1 MIAAGS
7 FMTFPTLRMFQE
19 SSHFLRSRDF
29 KYSTISISSRTVIA
43 SLKSPI
49 REFDPSLATLRLC
62 GIMPTSS
69 MPYATIPRW
78 TIDPP
83 SGIFP
88 TRSGR
93 GSMVFE
99 SKRWKYIF
107 GPVPSRRLGRSLG
120 VDTVPLK
127 TCNWNCVY
135 CQLGR
140 TKPLVANRREWFPRE
155 EILEEVAAALDE
167 PNRGE
172 IDWITF
178 IASGETTLHAGIGW

>member
-1 MIAAGS
+1 
-7 FMTFPTLRMFQE
+7 
-19 SSHFLRSRDF
+19 
-29 KYSTISISSRTVIA
+29 
-43 SLKSPI
+43 
-49 REFDPSLATLRLC
+49 
-62 GIMPTSS
+62 
-69 MPYATIPRW
+69 
-78 TIDPP
+78 
-83 SGIFP
+83 
-88 TRSGR
+88 
-93 GSMVFE
+93 MVFE

-167 PNRGE
+167 PNHGE

-178 IASGETTLHAGIGW
+178 IASVETTLHAGIGW